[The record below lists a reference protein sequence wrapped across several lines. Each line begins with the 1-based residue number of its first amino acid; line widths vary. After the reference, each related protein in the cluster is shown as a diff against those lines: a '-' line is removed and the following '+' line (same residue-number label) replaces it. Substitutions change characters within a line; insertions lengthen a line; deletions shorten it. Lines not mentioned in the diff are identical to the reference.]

1 MSGWEGCREEEPG
14 RRGLERLGR
23 RCPAAP
29 SARRGQV
36 PASGGRGFRKSLR
49 PPRLRPDPPP
59 ARRRAR
65 AQRIRVHPLPARPW
79 GPARTRSH
87 VVRAV
92 PLPAPRAPSRVGRPP
107 PPWPVA
113 PAAVIQ
119 QDCAPTVTAGARRP
133 GCAVSHGAGRPAAAL
148 PTEAEGLRGALPGA
162 LWTPLGCGTNT
173 CCGRAP
179 AGARSFSLSFVL
191 FLFLSLPWERKML
204 ESRRKGVWRFSG
216 ALLLCRRL
224 FRSLFTFK

>member
-1 MSGWEGCREEEPG
+1 M
-14 RRGLERLGR
+14 
-23 RCPAAP
+23 AP
-29 SARRGQV
+29 RGQV

-49 PPRLRPDPPP
+49 PPRLRPDRPP

-65 AQRIRVHPLPARPW
+65 AQRIRVHPLPSRPW

-119 QDCAPTVTAGARRP
+119 QDCAPTGTAGARRP

-148 PTEAEGLRGALPGA
+148 PTRLRGCEERSRGPCGPPSAAGRTPAAAAHLQGPAPSPCRSFFFFSCPFRGKGRCWNPDERVYGGSVEPCFSAEG
-162 LWTPLGCGTNT
+162 
-173 CCGRAP
+173 
-179 AGARSFSLSFVL
+179 SFGLYSHLNNSF
-191 FLFLSLPWERKML
+191 P
-204 ESRRKGVWRFSG
+204 
-216 ALLLCRRL
+216 
-224 FRSLFTFK
+224 